1 MIKLVIFGTSE
12 MAKIAHFF
20 FSQSANYEVA
30 GFTVD
35 SSYRD
40 VDTFCGLEVFDFD
53 RIAETHP
60 PSDYQLFIAIGPTR
74 MNMLR
79 EEKFL
84 EAKNRGYKLASFV
97 SDKAA
102 CYSSVGENCFVAD
115 FANIQP
121 FVVLGENTFVWEFAL
136 VANDASLGP
145 HSYLAPR
152 VSVSSFASVEKNCV
166 LGTGSII
173 KTHARVAEFSLVGAG
188 CYIASAT
195 VPSGVYGRR
204 QSDFFGAISHKIHIG
219 G

>member
-121 FVVLGENTFVWEFAL
+121 FVVLGENTFVWEFA
-136 VANDASLGP
+136 VIGNDAYVGP
-145 HSYLAPR
+145 NCFLSPR
-152 VSVSSFASVEKNCV
+152 SVVSTFSKVNKNSV
-166 LGTGSII
+166 LGTSCTIR
-173 KTHARVAEFSLVGAG
+173 TRVSLGEYSLIGAACYISSDTVPNAVYGVRQAEFLGPVSRK
-188 CYIASAT
+188 I
-195 VPSGVYGRR
+195 
-204 QSDFFGAISHKIHIG
+204 DISS
-219 G
+219 